1 MTVSRVEYSGLDPL
15 RTTAFLALTVAL
27 GVYYGIAD
35 ELDPISTWWTI
46 ALLAFAVIPAV
57 FALVYLALPLR
68 LARGLLAVVAACGIA
83 AFVLELVDLGA
94 PANFAKLAA
103 MTFFGF
109 WFLIWFE
116 RVSWLV
122 LVALLVPLVDIFS
135 VFRGPTKEIIENREE
150 VFTALSFAFPVPGGG
165 AARLGLPDLLFFA
178 LFLAAASRFELRVGW
193 TWLAMTLSFGATM
206 ALATAYDVY
215 GLPALPLLC
224 LGFLAPNADL
234 LWRRVR
240 EDRQGPT
247 APSRRLVRLVGM
259 GRTNVVVDDELIER
273 VMQLYGLRTKREAI
287 DLALRR
293 LVSPYT
299 PGTC

>member
-1 MTVSRVEYSGLDPL
+1 VVIVSE
-15 RTTAFLALTVAL
+15 ALTGRDVKWRVVGGVALAAAL
-27 GVYYGIAD
+27 GVYYGVAD
-35 ELDPISTWWTI
+35 ELDPTSTWWTI

-68 LARGLLAVVAACGIA
+68 LAPGLLALVVICALAAVGLQLA
-83 AFVLELVDLGA
+83 DLGA

-103 MTFFGF
+103 MTCFGF

-122 LVALLVPLVDIFS
+122 LVALLVPLVDSFS

-178 LFLAAASRFELRVGW
+178 LFLAAAARFELRLFW
-193 TWLAMTLSFGATM
+193 TWLAMTASFGATM
-206 ALATAYDVY
+206 ALATAWDVF

-224 LGFLAPNADL
+224 IGFLAPNADL

-240 EDRQGPT
+240 EEGFSSAD
-247 APSRRLVRLVGM
+247 V
-259 GRTNVVVDDELIER
+259 
-273 VMQLYGLRTKREAI
+273 
-287 DLALRR
+287 
-293 LVSPYT
+293 
-299 PGTC
+299 

>member
-1 MTVSRVEYSGLDPL
+1 MTVSRVADTPLQPL
-15 RTTAFLALTVAL
+15 RAAAFLGLAVAL
-27 GVYYGIAD
+27 GVYYAVAP
-35 ELDPISTWWTI
+35 ELDPISTWWMI
-46 ALLAFAVIPAV
+46 ALLAFGVIPAV

-68 LARGLLAVVAACGIA
+68 LARALLALVAVCGIA

-116 RVSWLV
+116 RASWLV

-178 LFLAAASRFELRVGW
+178 LFLAASARFELRVGW
-193 TWLAMTLSFGATM
+193 TWLAMTLSIGATM
-206 ALATAYDVY
+206 ALATGFDVY

-224 LGFLAPNADL
+224 LGFLAPNVDR
-234 LWRRVR
+234 LWKRIGEERRGVH
-240 EDRQGPT
+240 D
-247 APSRRLVRLVGM
+247 
-259 GRTNVVVDDELIER
+259 
-273 VMQLYGLRTKREAI
+273 
-287 DLALRR
+287 
-293 LVSPYT
+293 
-299 PGTC
+299 